1 MYYIIGGIDMAK
13 FTVSDVM
20 ERKVDGKAIGYN
32 IVIEC
37 EGVGGSKVS
46 NTIVVDSKSM
56 PVASKASIVTI
67 AESYLKEKVGAA
79 TMADSMIEKV
89 VNITTESVKSLIPTT
104 ELSVSSKVEEVIDVK
119 V

>member
-1 MYYIIGGIDMAK
+1 MAK
-13 FTVSDVM
+13 FTVSDVQ
-20 ERKVDGKAIGYN
+20 ERKVDGKSAGYN

-37 EGVGGSKVS
+37 EGAGGSKIS
-46 NTIVVDSKSM
+46 NTIVVDNKSI
-56 PVASKASIVTI
+56 PIASKASIVTI
-67 AESYLKEKVGAA
+67 AESYLKDRVGAG
-79 TMADSMIEKV
+79 TMADSMIEKA